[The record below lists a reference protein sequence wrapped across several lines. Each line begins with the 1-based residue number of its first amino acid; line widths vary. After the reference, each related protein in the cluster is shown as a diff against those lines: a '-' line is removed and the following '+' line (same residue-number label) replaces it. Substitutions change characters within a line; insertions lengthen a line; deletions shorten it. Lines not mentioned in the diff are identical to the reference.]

1 MRNQSWR
8 MDAPLP
14 HSAANPTMHARRPS
28 ISGTIRRGRNNDTSG
43 QIIIAASTSSIGI
56 REANF
61 DVRFRERESGVPIRS
76 DGNADA

>member
-1 MRNQSWR
+1 
-8 MDAPLP
+8 MDAQ
-14 HSAANPTMHARRPS
+14 SALAHGCPAPALRSEPNDTRRRP